1 MKILQAAILIF
12 SLGLA
17 GAAQSRN
24 QAPVRTDLMSTLL
37 ELDRTAASTNSD
49 ISHLQIEKWK
59 GGWKT
64 GFTTSTSHKNKAEQ
78 SAQAL
83 QRNLRGALPELI
95 RDAMNTRGGL
105 LPTFK
110 VYEDVVLVCQ
120 TLDSLVET
128 AEQYGSKE
136 EYAPLMNDYN
146 NLVRLRRVLSMY
158 IQQRAAAADGG
169 GSPASYSTFTSPV
182 STEGTPLPRKIIVD
196 DGMPDR
202 KPVASPKK
210 NTKSTIP
217 YSNVE

>member
-37 ELDRTAASTNSD
+37 ELDRTAASLNAD
-49 ISHLQIEKWK
+49 ITHLQIEKWK

-64 GFTTSTSHKNKAEQ
+64 GFTTSNSHKSKAGQ

-95 RDAMNTRGGL
+95 RDAMNSRGGL
-105 LPTFK
+105 LATFK
-110 VYEDVVLVCQ
+110 VYEDMNLVCQ
-120 TLDSLVET
+120 TLDSLVDT
-128 AEQYGSKE
+128 AEQYATKE

-146 NLVRLRRVLSMY
+146 NLIRLRRVLSTY

-169 GSPASYSTFTSPV
+169 ASPAAFTTFSSPIATDG
-182 STEGTPLPRKIIVD
+182 SPLPRKIIVD
-196 DGMPDR
+196 DGAPDKR
-202 KPVASPKK
+202 SATAAKK
-210 NTKSTIP
+210 KKGAIQ
-217 YSNVE
+217 YSNVD

>member
-1 MKILQAAILIF
+1 MKILQAAILIL

-17 GAAQSRN
+17 GAAQNRN

-64 GFTTSTSHKNKAEQ
+64 GFTTSSSHKNKAGQ

-105 LPTFK
+105 LQTFK
-110 VYEDVVLVCQ
+110 VYEDVNLVCQ
-120 TLDSLVET
+120 TLDSLVDT
-128 AEQYGSKE
+128 AEQFGTRD

-146 NLVRLRRVLSMY
+146 NLVRLRRVLSAY

-169 GSPASYSTFTSPV
+169 SPASYTTFSSPI
-182 STEGTPLPRKIIVD
+182 TIDGALLPRKIIVD
-196 DGMPDR
+196 DGDR
-202 KPVASPKK
+202 KPVTASAASAKK
-210 NTKSTIP
+210 KSKSIQ

>member
-1 MKILQAAILIF
+1 MKILQAAILIV

-17 GAAQSRN
+17 GAAQNRN
-24 QAPVRTDLMSTLL
+24 QAPARTDLMSTLL

-64 GFTTSTSHKNKAEQ
+64 GFTTSSSHKNKAGE

-95 RDAMNTRGGL
+95 RDAMNTRGAL
-105 LPTFK
+105 LQTFK
-110 VYEDVVLVCQ
+110 VYEDVNLVCQ
-120 TLDSLVET
+120 TLDSLVDT
-128 AEQYGSKE
+128 AEQFGSRE
-136 EYAPLMNDYN
+136 EYVPLMTDYN
-146 NLVRLRRVLSMY
+146 NLVRLRRVLSTY

-169 GSPASYSTFTSPV
+169 SPASYTTFSSPI
-182 STEGTPLPRKIIVD
+182 TTGGAYLPRKIVVD
-196 DGMPDR
+196 DGR
-202 KPVASPKK
+202 PVAASASTAKK
-210 NTKSTIP
+210 KSKTNIQ

>member
-24 QAPVRTDLMSTLL
+24 QVPVRTDLMSTLL
-37 ELDRTAASTNSD
+37 ELDRTAASLNAD

-64 GFTTSTSHKNKAEQ
+64 GFTTNSSHKNKAGQ

-105 LPTFK
+105 LATFK
-110 VYEDVVLVCQ
+110 VYEDMNLVCQ

-128 AEQYGSKE
+128 AEQYATKE

-146 NLVRLRRVLSMY
+146 NLIRLRRVLSTY
-158 IQQRAAAADGG
+158 IQQRAAAVDGG
-169 GSPASYSTFTSPV
+169 ASPASFTTFSSPIV
-182 STEGTPLPRKIIVD
+182 TDGSPMPRKIVVD
-196 DGMPDR
+196 DGVPD
-202 KPVASPKK
+202 KK
-210 NTKSTIP
+210 SSTAAKKKKGTIQ
-217 YSNVE
+217 YSNVN

>member
-24 QAPVRTDLMSTLL
+24 QAPAHTDLMSTLL

-64 GFTTSTSHKNKAEQ
+64 GFTTSSSHKNKAGE

-83 QRNLRGALPELI
+83 QRNLRGAMPELI

-105 LPTFK
+105 LQTFK
-110 VYEDVVLVCQ
+110 VYEDVNLVCQ
-120 TLDSLVET
+120 TLDSLVDT
-128 AEQYGSKE
+128 AEQFGSRE
-136 EYAPLMNDYN
+136 EFVPLMNDYN
-146 NLVRLRRVLSMY
+146 NLVRLRRVLSTY
-158 IQQRAAAADGG
+158 IQQRAAAVDG
-169 GSPASYSTFTSPV
+169 GSPASYTTFSSPISTNGASM
-182 STEGTPLPRKIIVD
+182 PRKIVVD
-196 DGMPDR
+196 EG
-202 KPVASPKK
+202 KPVATTAKK
-210 NTKSTIP
+210 KSKSNIQ